1 MHVPSQNY
9 NHARNV
15 LILLLI
21 AQGFLL
27 AWAGL
32 QASIAPQLI
41 GFPYSPNILSLTH
54 LITLGWASLICLAA
68 LYQLLPVL
76 LQQPLAWRSMVDW
89 SFGAF
94 VIGSGIFS
102 WAFSQA
108 ATHWL
113 ISGASLMSVGLVAI
127 LASYG
132 RTLWQARQWDVT
144 TIGISLALTTLAI
157 QLLIGIMLVINRSV
171 LLWPSLVAY
180 GPLGHA
186 TLGVLGWFST
196 LTLALS
202 YRLLAMFS
210 LAHGYVCRWR
220 WVAVLGMNVAAY
232 ATAIALWLQASNI
245 IMLSCASL
253 ILVSLGAW
261 LTDIGSILR
270 HRIRRQIEGPIKLF
284 IAAGVW
290 LLFCSG
296 WAFGAGLGWLPGSG
310 VKQFQVLFMAGM
322 QGWIGLA
329 IMTMLHKIIPFLI
342 WIDRANR
349 PTQHVPTTARELF
362 LPQLTA
368 ASIASYGLGSGLV
381 ILAVMINSV
390 WGLRLGSGLIAASGL
405 ALVLN
410 CWHGLRAEHRAK
422 SIEQRKV

>member
-1 MHVPSQNY
+1 MHVPSQSY

-27 AWAGL
+27 VWASLQGL
-32 QASIAPQLI
+32 IAPQLV

-76 LQQPLAWRSMVDW
+76 LQQPLAWRGMVDW
-89 SFGAF
+89 SFSAF
-94 VIGSGIFS
+94 VVGSGMFS

-108 ATHWL
+108 AAHWL
-113 ISGASLMSVGLVAI
+113 ISGAGLMSIGLLGI

-132 RTLWQARQWDVT
+132 RTLWVAQQWDVT

-157 QLLIGIMLVINRSV
+157 QLLIGIGLVINRSV
-171 LLWPSLVAY
+171 LIWPSLVAY

-202 YRLLAMFS
+202 YRLLAMFT
-210 LAHGYVCRWR
+210 LAHGYTCRWR
-220 WVAVLGMNVAAY
+220 WVAVIGMNAAAY
-232 ATAIALWLQASNI
+232 ATGVALWHQLPQW
-245 IMLSCASL
+245 IMLSCIGL
-253 ILVSLGAW
+253 IVLSISAW
-261 LTDIGSILR
+261 LADVRSILK
-270 HRIRRQIEGPIKLF
+270 HRIRRQVESPIKVF
-284 IAAGVW
+284 IAAGAW
-290 LLFCSG
+290 LLICSG
-296 WAFGAGLGWLPGSG
+296 WAIAASQGWLPSSG
-310 VKQFQVLFMAGM
+310 VKQFQVLFMAAM

-342 WIDRANR
+342 WIARAND
-349 PTQHVPTTARELF
+349 PNQHVPTTARELF
-362 LPQLTA
+362 WPQLSSI
-368 ASIASYGLGSGLV
+368 SIASYGLGSGLV
-381 ILAVMINSV
+381 IVAVVINSIWV
-390 WGLRLGSGLIAASGL
+390 LRLGSGLIAASGV
-405 ALVLN
+405 ALLLN
-410 CWHGLRAEHRAK
+410 CWHGLRLKPSAK
-422 SIEQRKV
+422 NIEMGL

>member
-27 AWAGL
+27 AWASLQGL
-32 QASIAPQLI
+32 IAPQLI
-41 GFPYSPNILSLTH
+41 GFPYSPTILSLTH

-76 LQQPLAWRSMVDW
+76 LQQPLAWPGMVDW
-89 SFGAF
+89 SFGGF
-94 VIGSGIFS
+94 VVGSGMFS

-113 ISGASLMSVGLVAI
+113 IIGAGVMSVGLVGI
-127 LASYG
+127 LLSYG
-132 RTLWQARQWDVT
+132 RTLWLAQQWDVT
-144 TIGISLALTTLAI
+144 TIGISLALTALAI
-157 QLLIGIMLVINRSV
+157 QLLLGIGLVINRSV
-171 LLWPSLVAY
+171 LVWPSLVAY

-202 YRLLAMFS
+202 YRLLAMFT

-220 WVAVLGMNVAAY
+220 WVALLSMNIAAY
-232 ATAIALWLQASNI
+232 ATGLALWQQASTI
-245 IMLSCASL
+245 VMFSCIGLVLLS
-253 ILVSLGAW
+253 IVAW
-261 LTDIGSILR
+261 LADVRSILK
-270 HRIRRQIEGPIKLF
+270 HRIRRQIESPIKLF
-284 IAAGVW
+284 IAAGAW

-296 WAFGAGLGWLPGSG
+296 WAVAAALGWLPGSG
-310 VKQFQVLFMAGM
+310 AKQFQVLFMAGM

-329 IMTMLHKIIPFLI
+329 IMSMLHKIIPFLI
-342 WIDRANR
+342 WIARANT
-349 PTQHVPTTARELF
+349 PNQPVPTTARELF
-362 LPQLTA
+362 LPQLSA
-368 ASIASYGLGSGLV
+368 MSIASYGLGSGLV
-381 ILAVMINSV
+381 IIAVVINSV
-390 WGLRLGSGLIAASGL
+390 WGLRLGSGLIAASGI
-405 ALVLN
+405 ALLLN
-410 CWHGLRAEHRAK
+410 CRHGLRVEQRVT
-422 SIEQRKV
+422 SIE

>member
-1 MHVPSQNY
+1 MHVPSQTY

-27 AWAGL
+27 AWASLQGL
-32 QASIAPQLI
+32 IAPQLI

-94 VIGSGIFS
+94 VVGSGLFS

-108 ATHWL
+108 AAHWL
-113 ISGASLMSVGLVAI
+113 ISGAGLMSLGLLGI

-132 RTLWQARQWDVT
+132 RTLWVAQQWDVT
-144 TIGISLALTTLAI
+144 TIGISLGLTTLTI
-157 QLLIGIMLVINRSV
+157 QLLIGIALVINRSILV
-171 LLWPSLVAY
+171 WPSLVAY

-202 YRLLAMFS
+202 YRLLPMFT
-210 LAHGYVCRWR
+210 LAHGYLCRWR
-220 WVAVLGMNVAAY
+220 WVAMLGMNLAAY
-232 ATAIALWLQASNI
+232 ATGLALWHQASQS
-245 IMLSCASL
+245 IMLSCTGL
-253 ILVSLGAW
+253 IVLSIGAW
-261 LTDIGSILR
+261 LADVRTILK
-270 HRIRRQIEGPIKLF
+270 HRIRRHVESPIKVF
-284 IAAGVW
+284 ITAGAW
-290 LLFCSG
+290 LLICSS
-296 WAFGAGLGWLPGSG
+296 WAVAASLGWLPSSG
-310 VKQFQVLFMAGM
+310 VKQFQVLFMAAM

-342 WIDRANR
+342 WIARANN
-349 PTQHVPTTARELF
+349 PKQPVPSTARELF
-362 LPQLTA
+362 WPQLSSIA
-368 ASIASYGLGSGLV
+368 IASYGLGSGLV
-381 ILAVMINSV
+381 VVAVVINNV
-390 WGLRLGSGLIAASGL
+390 WLLRLGSGLIAASAI
-405 ALVLN
+405 ALLLN
-410 CWHGLRAEHRAK
+410 CWHGLRL
-422 SIEQRKV
+422 EQSTRQMGMRL

>member
-1 MHVPSQNY
+1 MHVPSQTY

-15 LILLLI
+15 LTLLLI

-27 AWAGL
+27 VWASL
-32 QASIAPQLI
+32 QRLIAPQLI

-76 LQQPLAWRSMVDW
+76 LQQPLAWRGMVDW

-94 VIGSGIFS
+94 VVGSGLFS

-108 ATHWL
+108 AAHWL
-113 ISGASLMSVGLVAI
+113 ISGAVLLSLGLLGI

-132 RTLWQARQWDVT
+132 RTLWVAQQWDVT
-144 TIGISLALTTLAI
+144 TIGISLALTTLTI
-157 QLLIGIMLVINRSV
+157 QLLIGIALVINRSMLV
-171 LLWPSLVAY
+171 WPSLVAY

-202 YRLLAMFS
+202 YRLLPMFT

-220 WVAVLGMNVAAY
+220 WVAVLSMNFAAY
-232 ATAIALWLQASNI
+232 ATGLALWYQAPQW
-245 IMLSCASL
+245 IMLSCVSL
-253 ILVSLGAW
+253 IVLSISAW
-261 LTDIGSILR
+261 LADVQTILK
-270 HRIRRQIEGPIKLF
+270 HRIRRHVESPIKLF
-284 IAAGVW
+284 VVAGAW
-290 LLFCSG
+290 LLICSG
-296 WAFGAGLGWLPGSG
+296 WAIAASLGWLSNSG
-310 VKQFQVLFMAGM
+310 VKQFQVLFMAAM

-342 WIDRANR
+342 WIARANNSK
-349 PTQHVPTTARELF
+349 QHVPSTARELF
-362 LPQLTA
+362 WPQLS
-368 ASIASYGLGSGLV
+368 SISIISYGLGSGLAIIAVV
-381 ILAVMINSV
+381 INNV
-390 WGLRLGSGLIAASGL
+390 WLLRLGSGLIAASAM
-405 ALVLN
+405 ALLLN
-410 CWHGLRAEHRAK
+410 CWHGLRL
-422 SIEQRKV
+422 EQSTKQIGMRL